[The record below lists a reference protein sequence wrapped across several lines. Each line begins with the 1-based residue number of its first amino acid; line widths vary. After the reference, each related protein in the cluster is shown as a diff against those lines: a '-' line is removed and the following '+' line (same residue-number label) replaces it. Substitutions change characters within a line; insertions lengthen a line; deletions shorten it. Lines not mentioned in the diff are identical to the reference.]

1 MTTDAGLL
9 GRTGLQFFGKMCAS
23 ISHDIKNVL
32 AVINENAGLVE
43 DLCFAAERGKPLDP
57 SRLKRVAADVKAQV
71 RRGDGIIS
79 GMNRFAH
86 SVDSESVPVN
96 LPELIELLAALCSRF
111 AAMRGLTLQ
120 IARSEAAATVTT
132 SPFLLLNLL
141 WLCLEQAMAA
151 AGPDRTIVLAAET
164 SADGA
169 RLHFRKLDRLLDVPA
184 DAFSTEPAASLCSAL
199 TADVRADVQ
208 AGEIVVRLAGA
219 RGQQIKSY
227 SNQPIT

>member
-1 MTTDAGLL
+1 MTTDSGLV
-9 GRTGLQFFGKMCAS
+9 GRAGLQFFGKMCAS

-57 SRLKRVAADVKAQV
+57 LRLKRVATDVKAQV

-86 SVDSESVPVN
+86 SVDAESAQVN
-96 LPELIELLAALCSRF
+96 LPELIELLSALCSRF
-111 AAMRGLTLQ
+111 AAMHGVALEVD
-120 IARSEAAATVTT
+120 RSDSAATAET

-151 AGPDRTIVLAAET
+151 AGPDRTIALTAET
-164 SADGA
+164 AADGA
-169 RLHFRKLDRLLDVPA
+169 RLRFRKLDGLKNVPV

-199 TADVRADVQ
+199 NADVRADAQ
-208 AGEIVVRLAGA
+208 ASEIVVQLAGA
-219 RGQQIKSY
+219 RG
-227 SNQPIT
+227 

>member
-1 MTTDAGLL
+1 MKRCSAEEEGAMNTDPEIVGRSGLH
-9 GRTGLQFFGKMCAS
+9 FFGRMCAS

-32 AVINENAGLVE
+32 AVVNENAGLVE

-57 SRLKRVAADVKAQV
+57 LRLKRVAADVKAQI
-71 RRGDGIIS
+71 RRGDVIIS

-151 AGPDRTIVLAAET
+151 AGPERTVALSVEKT
-164 SADGA
+164 TDGA
-169 RLHFRKLDRLLDVPA
+169 CLRFRKLEGLKTPPEGGL
-184 DAFSTEPAASLCSAL
+184 FTEPAASLCCAL
-199 TADVRADVQ
+199 NAEVRADVQ
-208 AGEIVVRLAGA
+208 AGEIVVQLAGG
-219 RGQQIKSY
+219 RQ
-227 SNQPIT
+227 